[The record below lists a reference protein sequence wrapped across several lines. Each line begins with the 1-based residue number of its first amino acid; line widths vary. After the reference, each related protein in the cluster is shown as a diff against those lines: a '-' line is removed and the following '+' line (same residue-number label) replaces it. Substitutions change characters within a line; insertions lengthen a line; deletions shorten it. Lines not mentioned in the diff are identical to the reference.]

1 MIPAGD
7 KNLALI
13 LGTYD
18 RAVEC
23 RGTFAEWRSCKNV
36 VADMPASTETLVFGP
51 EADPSAQVLLPH
63 FIVSGKPSNFAKGP
77 NFTDD
82 RLGED
87 DRDCLSRIYN
97 TKKESDT
104 ASWFQIW
111 EAITA
116 VYAACV
122 SHQQKGTIRGLGQ

>member
-7 KNLALI
+7 KNIALV

-18 RAVEC
+18 RPVEC
-23 RGTFAEWRSCKNV
+23 RGAFPIWRSCTNV
-36 VADMPASTETLVFGP
+36 VAEMPASTETLVFGP
-51 EADPSAQVLLPH
+51 ETDPSAQVLLPH
-63 FIVSGKPSNFAKGP
+63 FIESGKPSDFAKGLD
-77 NFTDD
+77 FTDYM
-82 RLGED
+82 LCKD
-87 DRDCLSRIYN
+87 DKDCLSRIWY

-116 VYAACV
+116 MYSVCV
-122 SHQQKGTIRGLGQ
+122 RHRQKGTIRGIGK

>member
-18 RAVEC
+18 PAVEC
-23 RGTFAEWRSCKNV
+23 RGTFPEWKSCTNV

-51 EADPSAQVLLPH
+51 VADPGAQVVLPH
-63 FIVSGKPSNFAKGP
+63 FIESGKLLDFAQGLGV
-77 NFTDD
+77 TDA
-82 RLGED
+82 RLRED
-87 DRDCLSRIYN
+87 DRHCLSRIWY

-104 ASWFQIW
+104 ASWFQMW
-111 EAITA
+111 EAVTA
-116 VYAACV
+116 VYSVCV
-122 SHQQKGTIRGLGQ
+122 RHQQRGTIRALG